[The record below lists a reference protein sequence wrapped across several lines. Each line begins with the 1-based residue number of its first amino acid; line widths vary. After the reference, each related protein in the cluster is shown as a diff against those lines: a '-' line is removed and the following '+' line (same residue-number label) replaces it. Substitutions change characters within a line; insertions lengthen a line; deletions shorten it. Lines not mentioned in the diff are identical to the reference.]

1 MCVSVY
7 VNAGVHGAQKKVLDP
22 LTLKLTGECKWLM
35 WVLGTELCSS
45 ERAASAFDH

>member
-22 LTLKLTGECKWLM
+22 LMLELTGDYEWLM
-35 WVLGTELCSS
+35 WVMGTELCSS
-45 ERAASAFDH
+45 ESAASAFDH